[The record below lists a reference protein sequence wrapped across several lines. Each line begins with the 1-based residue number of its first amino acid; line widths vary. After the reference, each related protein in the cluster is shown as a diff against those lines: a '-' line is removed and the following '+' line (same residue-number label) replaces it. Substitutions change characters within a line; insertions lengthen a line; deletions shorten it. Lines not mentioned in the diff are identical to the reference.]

1 MGNTEYLEYNLQI
14 ARKKYTFARTRL
26 EQINELLNDETLMP
40 EQKISIICEITEQM
54 DRLLPINDSDYEPE
68 YSMEE
73 LAYDISENAPNESI
87 MIQADEYTR
96 NKTQKM

>member
-1 MGNTEYLEYNLQI
+1 MQI

-40 EQKISIICEITEQM
+40 EQKLSIISEITEQM
-54 DRLLPINDSDYEPE
+54 DKLLPTNDADYEPE

-87 MIQADEYTR
+87 MIQADDYTR
-96 NKTQKM
+96 NKKQKI